1 MPSRKR
7 GSVVVRGK
15 SISVVLDLGE
25 QPWRK
30 CPTPRC
36 PGSVFTATRTAMIC
50 ERCGEP
56 LADPVPNRRRAW
68 HSGFKTKAEANRK
81 LTELLGATDS
91 GTFVE
96 PSILTVR
103 QFAEDHWVPSL
114 RASDLRESTVASYV
128 RSLRTYVLPRLGG
141 VRLRDVSPARLAAW
155 LDQLK
160 ADGAGDR
167 TVEIAGV
174 TAHKLFKAAM
184 DRELISRNPAD
195 NPAVRAARPKA
206 KAKIPAIWSAE
217 ETRRFLEDQ
226 SADRLFALWR
236 LAAMSGLRR
245 GELCGLRWA
254 DVDLDAGTL
263 RVSTTRVVVDYKVVE
278 SGPKTARSA
287 RTIGLDP
294 ATVGALRAHRAQQAA
309 ERLAAGELWAGD
321 DHVFVDELGRPY
333 HPQRLT
339 QMFATRARAAGL
351 PVIKLHALRHGHAT
365 HGIEAGVD
373 LKIMSERLGHSSYSI
388 TADIYSHVTPAV
400 DAAAAAKVAAAVDGG

>member
-7 GSVVVRGK
+7 GTVQVRGK

-36 PGSVFTATRTAMIC
+36 AGSVFTDIRIPMRC
-50 ERCGEP
+50 ERCGAA
-56 LADPVPNRRRAW
+56 LADPAPHRRRVW
-68 HSGFKTKAEANRK
+68 HSGFKTKAQANRR
-81 LTELLGATDS
+81 LTELLASTDS

-103 QFAEDHWVPSL
+103 QFVEDQWLASL
-114 RASDLRESTVASYV
+114 RSSDLRESTVAMYE
-128 RSLRTYVLPRLGG
+128 RSATRYALPSLGNL
-141 VRLRDVSPARLAAW
+141 RLRDVSPARLATW
-155 LDQLK
+155 LDRLK
-160 ADGAGDR
+160 ADGVGDR
-167 TVEIAGV
+167 TVEVAGV
-174 TAHKLFKAAM
+174 TVHKIFKAAT

-206 KAKIPAIWSAE
+206 KAKIPAIWSAA
-217 ETRRFLEDQ
+217 ETRGFLEDQ
-226 SADRLFALWR
+226 RDDRLFALWR

-245 GELCGLRWA
+245 GELSGLRWA
-254 DVDLDAGTL
+254 DVDFDAGTL
-263 RVSTTRVVVDYKVVE
+263 RVSATRVVVDYKVVE

-287 RTIGLDP
+287 RTVGLDP
-294 ATVGALRAHRAQQAA
+294 NTVSALRAHRAQQAA